1 MGSDFNTR
9 MGHSTKQLKVSMLLS
24 IWRRHSMVTSKNQ
37 KVDYHIMSST
47 KNFSNIRLFAEFI
60 VPAVQGTVGMLK
72 SAVKNGLVSTNI
84 S

>member
-1 MGSDFNTR
+1 
-9 MGHSTKQLKVSMLLS
+9 
-24 IWRRHSMVTSKNQ
+24 MVTSKNQ